1 MTTFST
7 LTSPHGLVR
16 EGRGGQ
22 GSRLRLRRAA
32 VGLAVAASIVGAWWL
47 AARVTDEATQ
57 SETARVYARADADA
71 VAAENL
77 VRRIAEDARALRDL
91 AQRWLLAE
99 GVEAAVRRDEIEQS
113 MRALLTLRGLPVF
126 HLMITGPD
134 GVTQWQSRPNMPA
147 VNLADRHHVAVHRTN
162 VPSPFFG
169 QPVTSR
175 ATGET
180 VVPVTLRLDD
190 PLGRFSGVVVLHYLP
205 ADLGRALALLG
216 TGGDAVVKL
225 IRNDGVLLAHSGLR
239 PEMLGRRVLPE
250 AVRQAAEGVRVMR
263 QRTATAIENEAML
276 LVLRASD
283 QANVIAV
290 AGQSAASALAP
301 VVKVRNLAL
310 ATAAGYSLA
319 AVLMLAFGYGIVRQR
334 RLRREAAMLRAG
346 RAEVERLQNK
356 LPVVIFLRKVFPD
369 GTARILY
376 RTGDIKG
383 VTGWVNGE
391 LDGLGPW
398 DDYVTESSLTLAES
412 NALVLRDGF
421 AQTTWK
427 LRQPD
432 GSQRRMLTQMERL
445 SLNPAGGGEVVGYIR
460 DLTAEHSASEREA
473 AARQELDDTLAL
485 APVIVFRA
493 MLSADARDMIDQGRP
508 WYREL
513 FVSRSV
519 EPVSGWTPEALA
531 AEGGLPGVLEPWDS
545 LVAGIDALKRDGAW
559 AADLGLRHGDGGS
572 ILVRVTVRLVAV
584 EGEALSVVGY
594 IADVTAERDAKARAI
609 GSARLASLGE
619 LAAGLAHELKQPL
632 QAIEL
637 AVSNAHSAQKRG
649 NMAAIGQRL
658 DRITTYTRRANQVIE
673 HLRRLARGTDDTTP
687 PEPIHIE
694 EALAGVLAL
703 MAGPLRD
710 GGVVTRVELAD
721 PPPRA
726 LGHNVAL
733 EQVLVNLLA
742 NSRDAMQSLL
752 PEAPRLVTLK
762 AETVAEGRVLI
773 TVSDTGG
780 GIPPQVMARLFEP
793 FVTTKGLE
801 RGTGLGLSICQG
813 LIRQMGGTITAA
825 NEGPGAVFRI
835 CLPGAPAAPGEAPVA
850 VASAEPFCT
859 APVRDSQAAA

>member
-1 MTTFST
+1 MTTFSALAPQDGT
-7 LTSPHGLVR
+7 A
-16 EGRGGQ
+16 RGPGA
-22 GSRLRLRRAA
+22 GGAPLLLLRRAA
-32 VGLAVAASIVGAWWL
+32 VGMVVAASIAGAWWL
-47 AARVTDEATQ
+47 AARVTDDAAQTEA
-57 SETARVYARADADA
+57 ARVFARAELDAL
-71 VAAENL
+71 AADGML
-77 VRRIAEDARALRDL
+77 RRIAEDGRALRSL
-91 AQRWLLAE
+91 AQRWLQAE
-99 GVEAAVRRDEIEQS
+99 GPEAETRREEIELS
-113 MRALLTLRGLPVF
+113 LRDLLTLRSLPVF
-126 HLMITGPD
+126 HLIITGTD
-134 GVTQWQSRPNMPA
+134 GVSLWQSGPGLPA
-147 VNLADRHHVAVHRTN
+147 VNLADRPHVQVHRGGA
-162 VPSPFFG
+162 PSPWFG
-169 QPVTSR
+169 QPVASR
-175 ATGET
+175 ATGQL
-180 VVPVTLRLDD
+180 VVPVTMRLEDQG
-190 PLGRFSGVVVLHYLP
+190 GRFAGVLVMHYRP
-205 ADLGRALALLG
+205 ADLGRALAMRGSGSDTALG
-216 TGGDAVVKL
+216 LMRT
-225 IRNDGVLLAHSGLR
+225 DGVLLAHSSMA
-239 PEMLGRRVLPE
+239 PEMVGRRILPE
-250 AVRQAAEGVRVMR
+250 AVRQVSEGARVLHH
-263 QRTATAIENEAML
+263 RTATTAEQEVML
-276 LVLRASD
+276 VVLRASD
-283 QANVIAV
+283 QANIIAV
-290 AGQSAASALAP
+290 AGQTAAGALAP
-301 VVKVRNLAL
+301 VVRVRNLSL
-310 ATAAGYSLA
+310 ATAGGYSLA
-319 AVLMLAFGYGIVRQR
+319 ALLMLAFGYGAVRQR

-346 RAEVERLQNK
+346 RAEVERLQGK

-369 GTARILY
+369 GSSRILY
-376 RTGDIKG
+376 RTGDIAG
-383 VTGWVNGE
+383 VTGWTNGA

-398 DDYVTESSLTLAES
+398 DEYVEESSLSRAES

-421 AQTTWK
+421 AQATWK

-432 GSQRRMLTQMERL
+432 GSARRMLTQMERL
-445 SLNPAGGGEVVGYIR
+445 SVNPAGGGEIVGYVR
-460 DLTAEHSASEREA
+460 DLTAEHSAMEREA

-493 MLSADARDMIDQGRP
+493 MLAAGARAMIEQGRP

-545 LVAGIDALKRDGAW
+545 LVDGIEALRRDGAW
-559 AADLGLRHGDGGS
+559 AADLGLRHARGGS
-572 ILVRVTVRLVAV
+572 IVVRMTVRLVAV

-687 PEPIHIE
+687 AEAIHIE

-710 GGVVTRVELAD
+710 GGVVTRVELTD

-742 NSRDAMQSLL
+742 NARDAMQAL
-752 PEAPRLVTLK
+752 PPEEQRLVTLK
-762 AETVAEGRVLI
+762 AETLAEERVLI

-813 LIRQMGGTITAA
+813 LIRRMGGTITAT

-835 CLPGAPAAPGEAPVA
+835 VLPAAPAAEA
-850 VASAEPFCT
+850 AEP
-859 APVRDSQAAA
+859 ARDSQAAA

>member
-1 MTTFST
+1 MTTSSAMAPTSEATRLHRLPGGT
-7 LTSPHGLVR
+7 LMV
-16 EGRGGQ
+16 
-22 GSRLRLRRAA
+22 LRRAA
-32 VGLAVAASIVGAWWL
+32 VGMAVAASIAGAWWV
-47 AARVTDEATQ
+47 AARVTNEAALA
-57 SETARVYARADADA
+57 ETARTYARADTDATAAD
-71 VAAENL
+71 NL
-77 VRRIAEDARALRDL
+77 VRRIAEDGRALRDL
-91 AQRWLLAE
+91 AQRWLGADGVQAE
-99 GVEAAVRRDEIEQS
+99 ARREEIELS
-113 MRALLTLRGLPVF
+113 LRALLTLRNLPVF
-126 HLMITGPD
+126 HLMITGAD
-134 GVTQWQSRPNMPA
+134 GVTLWQSGPGLPA
-147 VNLADRHHVAVHRTN
+147 VNLGDRAHVMVHRTN
-162 VPSPFFG
+162 APSPWFG
-169 QPVTSR
+169 QPVASR
-175 ATGET
+175 ATGAI

-190 PLGRFSGVVVLHYLP
+190 AMGRFAGVLVIHYRP
-205 ADLGRALALLG
+205 ADLGRALAMLG
-216 TGGDAVVKL
+216 SGSGGDTVLCL
-225 IRNDGVLLAHSGLR
+225 IRNDGVLLAHSMLQ
-239 PEMLGRRVLPE
+239 PELLGRRVLPD
-250 AVRQAAEGVRVMR
+250 AVQQVGEGARVLR
-263 QRTATAIENEAML
+263 QRTATGPDGEAML

-290 AGQSAASALAP
+290 AGQAAASALAP
-301 VVKVRNLAL
+301 VAKVRNLSL
-310 ATAAGYSLA
+310 ATAGGYSLA
-319 AVLMLAFGYGIVRQR
+319 AVLMLAFGYGVVRQR

-346 RAEVERLQNK
+346 RAEVERLQSK

-369 GTARILY
+369 GTSRILY
-376 RTGDIKG
+376 RTGDVAG
-383 VTGWVNGE
+383 VTGWTNGE
-391 LDGLGPW
+391 LEGLTAW
-398 DDYVTESSLTLAES
+398 DSYVMESSMTRAES
-412 NALVLRDGF
+412 NALVLREGF
-421 AQTTWK
+421 AQATWK

-432 GSQRRMLTQMERL
+432 GTQRRMLTQMERL
-445 SLNPAGGGEVVGYIR
+445 SINPAGGGEIVGYVR
-460 DLTAEHSASEREA
+460 DLTAEHSAMEREA

-493 MLSADARDMIDQGRP
+493 MLAADARAMIEQGRP

-519 EPVSGWTPEALA
+519 EPVSGWTPETLA

-545 LVAGIDALKRDGAW
+545 LVDGIEALKRDGAW
-559 AADLGLRHGDGGS
+559 AADLGLRHGHGGS
-572 ILVRVTVRLVAV
+572 IVVRMTVRLAAE
-584 EGEALSVVGY
+584 EGDALSVVGY

-673 HLRRLARGTDDTTP
+673 HLRRLARGTDDAALA
-687 PEPIHIE
+687 EPIHVE

-710 GGVVTRVELAD
+710 GGVVTRVELTD

-742 NSRDAMQSLL
+742 NARDAMQALA
-752 PEAPRLVTLK
+752 PEATRLVTLK
-762 AETVAEGRVLI
+762 AEQLADQRVLI

-780 GIPPQVMARLFEP
+780 GIPAQVMARLFEP

-813 LIRQMGGTITAA
+813 LIRRMGGTITAT

-835 CLPGAPAAPGEAPVA
+835 TLPAAPPVLVAEPVA
-850 VASAEPFCT
+850 EAAQ
-859 APVRDSQAAA
+859 DSQAAA